1 MICLEDISDVTP
13 ILVVLRLYKGQD
25 APSTLVPPTQSVTE
39 FCSLFT
45 GHWFPY
51 LHSFCIFLF
60 SAFSVVL
67 LMLISQE
74 SKGLGLLLCSHLS
87 FSKLDRRK
95 GGKSSYNG
103 SDLPQSL
110 GHKRDA
116 RPRIFPC
123 ITFSLYIMNS
133 SYSSLGLRDLSCK
146 PDTANRKSD
155 LEFFTDTD

>member
-110 GHKRDA
+110 GAQKRHQAKNISLHHILSLHYEFQLLFSGPKRSFLQA
-116 RPRIFPC
+116 RHC
-123 ITFSLYIMNS
+123 
-133 SYSSLGLRDLSCK
+133 
-146 PDTANRKSD
+146 
-155 LEFFTDTD
+155 

>member
-25 APSTLVPPTQSVTE
+25 APSTVVPPTQSVTE

-51 LHSFCIFLF
+51 LHSLCIFLS

-67 LMLISQE
+67 LILISQE
-74 SKGLGLLLCSHLS
+74 SKGLGLLLCSHLC

-103 SDLPQSL
+103 KWPPTVTGAQKRCQAKNISL
-110 GHKRDA
+110 HHILSLHYEFQLLFSGLKRSFLQA
-116 RPRIFPC
+116 RHC
-123 ITFSLYIMNS
+123 
-133 SYSSLGLRDLSCK
+133 
-146 PDTANRKSD
+146 
-155 LEFFTDTD
+155 